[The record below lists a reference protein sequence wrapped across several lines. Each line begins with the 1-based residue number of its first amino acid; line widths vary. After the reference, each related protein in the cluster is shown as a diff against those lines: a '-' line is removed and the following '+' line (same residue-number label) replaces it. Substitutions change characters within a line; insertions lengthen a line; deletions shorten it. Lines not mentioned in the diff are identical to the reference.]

1 MKKKK
6 DKDEFVALYGPPP
19 KSIRKKYKAKD
30 QNEYEAYGPPRYMN
44 EFFEEDDL
52 DTIEDE
58 G

>member
-6 DKDEFVALYGPPP
+6 DKDEFYCVYGTPA
-19 KSIRKKYKAKD
+19 SMNKKYKAKD